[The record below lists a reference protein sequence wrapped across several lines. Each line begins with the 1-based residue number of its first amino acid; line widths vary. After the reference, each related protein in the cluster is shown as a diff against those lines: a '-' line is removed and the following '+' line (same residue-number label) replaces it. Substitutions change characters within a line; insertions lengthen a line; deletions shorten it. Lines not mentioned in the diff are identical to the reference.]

1 MTLLYRWICLGH
13 INPPPKP
20 RILIRVLMNVVNTC
34 NVRWYMEVGGEQE
47 SVEQHVPWKR
57 TLQGG
62 LSLRTYALCYSL
74 G

>member
-1 MTLLYRWICLGH
+1 
-13 INPPPKP
+13 
-20 RILIRVLMNVVNTC
+20 MNVVNAC